1 MAKALS
7 VDNLMNKKYRVF
19 DFSGSWRDAFSTP
32 EKRGVWFIWGNS
44 GNGKTSF
51 IVQLIKY
58 LSTFTKV
65 DFVSLEEGSSLTMR
79 NAFVNAGFVASDKN
93 VRILDGYNMDLLK
106 SELNKKRSAPIVVID
121 SFQYTQLSYKEYILF
136 KEQFRNKLLIF
147 ISHASGSQPSGRPA
161 KSVMFDSTL
170 KIWVEGYK
178 AFSKGRFIGP
188 TGQYTIWDD
197 GAEKYWLSKV
207 NNKTP

>member
-7 VDNLMNKKYRVF
+7 VDNLMNKKYRTF
-19 DFSGSWRDAFSTP
+19 EFTGAWREAFSTP
-32 EKRGVWFIWGNS
+32 EKKGVWFIWGNS

-58 LSTFTKV
+58 LSSFTKV
-65 DFVSLEEGSSLTMR
+65 DFVSLEEGTSLTMC
-79 NAFVNAGFVASDKN
+79 NAFVNAGFKASDKN

-106 SELNKKRSAPIVVID
+106 SELQKKRSAPIVVID

-147 ISHASGSQPSGRPA
+147 ISHASGSHPSGRPA

-178 AFSKGRFIGP
+178 AFSKGRFIGS

-197 GAEKYWLSKV
+197 GAQRYWLSKE
-207 NNKTP
+207 K

>member
-19 DFSGSWRDAFSTP
+19 DFSGAWRDAFSTP

-79 NAFVNAGFVASDKN
+79 NAFVNAGFKASDKN
-93 VRILDGYNMDLLK
+93 VRILDGYNLDLLK
-106 SELNKKRSAPIVVID
+106 SELQKKRSAPIVVID

-161 KSVMFDSTL
+161 KSVMFDATL

-178 AFSKGRFIGP
+178 AFSKGRFIGQ
-188 TGQYTIWDD
+188 TGQYTVWDD
-197 GAEKYWLSKV
+197 GAERYWLHKE
-207 NNKTP
+207 K